1 MREHSGRQADEADSV
16 EAFEGE
22 CGDEED
28 EGAPLGGGV
37 ANSVLASGTYA
48 NGSLCNEGQKWMLST
63 RSSPTSASALTSV
76 R

>member
-48 NGSLCNEGQKWMLST
+48 
-63 RSSPTSASALTSV
+63 
-76 R
+76 